1 MFTIMVKIMLLVA
14 LIAAAVAVI
23 SSLLFGKKSENPANE
38 SFIYWL
44 KTPIKPRW
52 VSFINRSCW
61 LITLV
66 AVLVAACARL
76 IHVDANM
83 WLGVPASLAVTGVW
97 FLVVQFMAWVLYAI
111 CWLIKEARPIGQ
123 GFVKWYKS
131 EEDDEEE

>member
-1 MFTIMVKIMLLVA
+1 MVKIMLLVA

-66 AVLVAACARL
+66 AVLVAL
-76 IHVDANM
+76 SIVLF
-83 WLGVPASLAVTGVW
+83 LGRVPVGVKYSRI
-97 FLVVQFMAWVLYAI
+97 LLNT
-111 CWLIKEARPIGQ
+111 EARPIGQ

>member
-1 MFTIMVKIMLLVA
+1 MVKIMLLVA

-23 SSLLFGKKSENPANE
+23 SSLLFGKKSENPADE
-38 SFIYWL
+38 AFFCWL

-61 LITLV
+61 LI
-66 AVLVAACARL
+66 AMMAFFIACCVRL
-76 IHVDANM
+76 IRNDANM

-111 CWLIKEARPIGQ
+111 WWVIKEARPIGQ
-123 GFVKWYKS
+123 GFVKWFKS
-131 EEDDEEE
+131 EE